1 MPSNQLRSACR
12 AEPARLSRIEEP
24 YKRLAECRATV
35 RSLHQVSAEVQEIRN
50 GAIIEL
56 IEDFGWTQHAVAELL
71 GISKQR
77 ITQIVQRHYGPGH
90 ALDKQAYQMQRTQ
103 VNRHG

>member
-35 RSLHQVSAEVQEIRN
+35 RSLHQVSAEVQKIRN

-77 ITQIVQRHYGPGH
+77 ITQIVQRHYGVEIDPSEIV
-90 ALDKQAYQMQRTQ
+90 AVEVLP
-103 VNRHG
+103 